1 MAKTLRD
8 TVSETLD
15 PPRQRWMPWRRK
27 TMGERVGER
36 VGDITE
42 QVRGTTSDLAGQL
55 GQASSGL
62 LEQAR
67 ARTMGLAQRSGLQS
81 TPDLAAER
89 AADAAE
95 SAAQAAQSAV
105 GLMERIGAWVGLMLN
120 RTAQQEPLLPATAIT
135 PMAERAVSTRGR
147 AALMI
152 PPAEVSSPEGAG
164 ITSRLKQRAINI
176 GERISDWSDGRYG
189 LKPQEPDKRAAK
201 AQKKRSKQ
209 RERRAEQAA
218 KEAAKR
224 SNVSW
229 FPWVIGMSIGL
240 VVGLIGVAYWQRQR
254 LQHLWGET
262 SQRVQ
267 QARENMRQRIE
278 ASRSP
283 GQQTLPRDVP
293 PAPSNFTSLGSVS
306 PVTDVDRPANG
317 RLESPSQ

>member
-1 MAKTLRD
+1 MAKLLD
-8 TVSETLD
+8 TSSEND
-15 PPRQRWMPWRRK
+15 
-27 TMGERVGER
+27 
-36 VGDITE
+36 
-42 QVRGTTSDLAGQL
+42 
-55 GQASSGL
+55 L
-62 LEQAR
+62 LEQAEP
-67 ARTMGLAQRSGLQS
+67 AQRAGLQS
-81 TPDLAAER
+81 AADLAAER
-89 AADAAE
+89 AAFAAE
-95 SAAQAAQSAV
+95 AAAQAAQRAA
-105 GLMERIGAWVGLMLN
+105 GLMERVGAWIGLTTN
-120 RTAQQEPLLPATAIT
+120 RAAQQEPTLPATPAT
-135 PMAERAVSTRGR
+135 PMAGRAVSTRSR
-147 AALMI
+147 AAMAA
-152 PPAEVSSPEGAG
+152 PVAEVSPETGG

-189 LKPQEPDKRAAK
+189 LKPQEPDKRATK
-201 AQKKRSKQ
+201 ALKKRNKQ
-209 RERRAEQAA
+209 RERRAKQRA

-317 RLESPSQ
+317 RLESTSQ

>member
-27 TMGERVGER
+27 TLGERVGER

-42 QVRGTTSDLAGQL
+42 QVRGTTSDLAGQI

-67 ARTMGLAQRSGLQS
+67 ARTMGLTQRSALQS

-105 GLMERIGAWVGLMLN
+105 GLMERIGAWVGLLVN
-120 RTAQQEPLLPATAIT
+120 RAAQQEPVLPATAVT
-135 PMAERAVSTRGR
+135 PMAGRAASVRGR
-147 AALMI
+147 AAMVAPL
-152 PPAEVSSPEGAG
+152 AEASSPEGDG

-189 LKPQEPDKRAAK
+189 LKPQEPGKRATK
-201 AQKKRSKQ
+201 AQKERNKQ
-209 RERRAEQAA
+209 RERRAKQAA

-254 LQHLWGET
+254 LQRLWGET

-267 QARENMRQRIE
+267 QARDTMRQRVE

-293 PAPSNFTSLGSVS
+293 PATSNFTPLGSAS
-306 PVTDVDRPANG
+306 PMTDVDQPTNG
-317 RLESPSQ
+317 RLESTSQ